1 MLDTSLIEKRIS
13 EMVPNFELVAGAADY
28 AAVQDLRSFR
38 TPCAYVVLAQ
48 EKGSTDL
55 PRGVH
60 QATATFGV
68 ITAARNY
75 SRSSGTAAIDEARPL
90 VTAVRTALVGWKPA
104 SREFFACSWV
114 QGDVLDYDANTL
126 LWIDVFQT
134 TYYVNGA

>member
-1 MLDTSLIEKRIS
+1 MLDTGLIEQRLR
-13 EMVPNFELVAGAADY
+13 EMVPTLESVAGAADY
-28 AAVQDLRSFR
+28 AAVQDIRSFR
-38 TPCAYVVLAQ
+38 PPCAFVVLAQ

-75 SRSSGTAAIDEARPL
+75 SSGSGSAAIDDARPL
-90 VTAVRTALVGWKPA
+90 VKAIRTALVGWKPA
-104 SREFFACSWV
+104 NREFFACSWV

-126 LWIDVFQT
+126 LWIDVFET